1 MRTVEIP
8 VYRYAELPEKVR
20 DRVRYDAAAIHG
32 YGWQEEA
39 LKSLDAGAKAL
50 GAERVDYSV
59 DFFGG
64 SYSSCSF
71 TLPGGWCDPPNDP
84 LGLRARDRLGADHAA
99 GRCAAPDY
107 GPVEGP
113 GCFRQVARALCHV

>member
-71 TLPGGWCDPPNDP
+71 TLPGDFDAEALQAGFESWLDACQADAEAEYTDEVYAEHAEAN
-84 LGLRARDRLGADHAA
+84 GYEYTETGRL
-99 GRCAAPDY
+99 
-107 GPVEGP
+107 V
-113 GCFRQVARALCHV
+113 